1 MPIFRFSKAFGI
13 ARGAK
18 VFLNLEGGLTGG
30 AVPDIDRYK
39 KQADQS
45 KKQAEKLKN
54 ARQLLEQQRKTLRYK
69 ERMISGLKNKLHP
82 KEVFLL
88 ENELR
93 AEEWRAAGEPVPE
106 VLPNFVIIGA
116 QKSGTTFLYNL
127 LTRHP
132 YVEGTFEKE
141 VHYFDRYFEKGI
153 EWYRSQ
159 FPLPK
164 RNEER
169 KFITGE
175 TTPDYLF
182 HPHAAKRMVKVVP
195 QARLILLLRN
205 PVDRAYSHYHH
216 NLTRKGRET
225 LGFEEAIEAE
235 EARLHGEMDKM
246 LKDERYTSYEY
257 RHFSYLY
264 KGIYV
269 DHLLRWSE
277 FFYKDQMLVLKSED
291 FYEHSLETLKVIQTF
306 LHLPLWKPEPSVLST
321 LPKRQNRYPEMNLAT
336 RRRLEEYFAPHNR
349 RLYEYLGVDF
359 GW

>member
-1 MPIFRFSKAFGI
+1 MPTFRFSKAFGI
-13 ARGAK
+13 ARSAK

-39 KQADQS
+39 KQA
-45 KKQAEKLKN
+45 EKLKN
-54 ARQLLEQQRKTLRYK
+54 ARQLLEEQRKTLRYK
-69 ERMISGLKNKLHP
+69 ERMISGLKSRLHP

-93 AEEWRAAGEPVPE
+93 AKEWKAAGEPEPE
-106 VLPNFVIIGA
+106 VLPSFVIIGA

-132 YVEGTFEKE
+132 NVEGTFEKE
-141 VHYFDRYFEKGI
+141 VHYFDRYFYKGI

-159 FPLPK
+159 FPMPK
-164 RNEER
+164 RNEKR

-182 HPHAAKRMVKVVP
+182 HPHAAKRMAKVVP
-195 QARLILLLRN
+195 QARLIVLLRN

-235 EARLHGEMDKM
+235 EVRLRGEMDKM
-246 LKDERYTSYEY
+246 LENEHYTSYRY

-269 DHLLRWSE
+269 DHLLRWSK
-277 FFYKDQMLVLKSED
+277 FFSEDQMLVLKSED
-291 FYEHSLETLKVIQTF
+291 FYEHTSETLKLILDF
-306 LHLPLWKPEPSVLST
+306 LSLPGWQPEPSLLQTV
-321 LPKRQNRYPEMNLAT
+321 PKRQNSYPQMAPAT
-336 RRRLEEYFAPHNR
+336 RQRLEEYFEPHNR